1 MEFEGASTGPS
12 GPREPHQQNEWWLK
26 YSRAVSVGGPATD
39 FDFPPHVVRVRSEYG
54 TAWREEVEGTLVLR
68 DSPWDPLASLLPM
81 REQLE
86 SYLWWPTFLDREMT
100 LAGKLDP
107 QGFLPFA
114 DTISGSRWP
123 GTNGGPK
130 RG

>member
-1 MEFEGASTGPS
+1 M
-12 GPREPHQQNEWWLK
+12 
-26 YSRAVSVGGPATD
+26 SVPAHATD
-39 FDFPPHVVRVRSEYG
+39 FTLHTHVSPIPREYDTEG
-54 TAWREEVEGTLVLR
+54 SEEVEGTLVLR
-68 DSPWDPLASLLPM
+68 DSPWDPLTSLLPM

-107 QGFLPFA
+107 QAFLPFT